1 MAATITA
8 YNDGKMNILKAVI
21 DLDGDTI
28 KVALCTSSYSPDID
42 AHTDFGD
49 INNELAASGNYTSRG
64 QALDNKAVTADD
76 TNDRGKFDAD
86 DETFTALTPSAAF
99 RYGIIYVD
107 TGTDS
112 TSYLIAYIDFGA
124 DQNPGGS
131 DFTIAWHTDGIL
143 YI

>member
-1 MAATITA
+1 MAATIVA
-8 YNDGKMNILKAVI
+8 YNDGKMNILKGVI

-28 KVALCTSSYSPDID
+28 KVALSTSAYSPDID

-49 INNELAASGNYTSRG
+49 IINELAASGNYTARG
-64 QALDNKAVTADD
+64 QALDNVAVTADD
-76 TNDRGKFDAD
+76 TNERGKFDAD

-107 TGTDS
+107 TGTDA
-112 TSYLIAYIDFGA
+112 TSYLIAYIDFGT
-124 DQNPGGS
+124 DQDPNGS
-131 DFTIAWHTDGIL
+131 DFTIQWHADGIM